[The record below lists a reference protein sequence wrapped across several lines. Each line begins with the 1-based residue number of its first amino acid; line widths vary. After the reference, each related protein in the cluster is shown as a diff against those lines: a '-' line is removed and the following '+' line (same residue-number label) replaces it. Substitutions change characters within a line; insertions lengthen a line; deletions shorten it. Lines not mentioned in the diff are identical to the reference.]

1 MDGRKMGM
9 GIQFKPNDILE
20 KQFKTTMRGY
30 SQEEVDAFLDEV
42 IKDYE
47 QFDKRIQELEKENRD
62 LRTQLEDTPKSAP
75 APQSSTNFD
84 ILKRLSNLEKHVFG
98 AKLYD

>member
-1 MDGRKMGM
+1 MA
-9 GIQFKPNDILE
+9 IQFTTSDILE

-30 SQEEVDAFLDEV
+30 SQEEVDAFLDEI

-47 QFDKRIQELEKENRD
+47 QFDKRIQELERENRD
-62 LRTQLEDTPKSAP
+62 LRTQVEDAPRSAP
-75 APQSSTNFD
+75 APQTSTNFD

>member
-1 MDGRKMGM
+1 MAIK
-9 GIQFKPNDILE
+9 FTPKDILE
-20 KQFKTTMRGY
+20 KDFKTTMRGY

-47 QFDKRIQELEKENRD
+47 AFEKRIHTLENEKREMQA
-62 LRTQLEDTPKSAP
+62 QLEEAPKSMA
-75 APQSSTNFD
+75 APQTSTNFD

-98 AKLYD
+98 SKLYE

>member
-1 MDGRKMGM
+1 MA
-9 GIQFKPNDILE
+9 IQFTTSDILE

-30 SQEEVDAFLDEV
+30 SQEEVDAFLDEI

-47 QFDKRIQELEKENRD
+47 QFDKRIQELERENRD
-62 LRTQLEDTPKSAP
+62 LRTQVEDTPRSAP
-75 APQSSTNFD
+75 APKTSTNFD

>member
-1 MDGRKMGM
+1 MA
-9 GIQFKPNDILE
+9 IQFKTSDILE

-30 SQEEVDAFLDEV
+30 SQEEVDAFLDEI

-47 QFDKRIQELEKENRD
+47 QFDKRIQELEKDNRD
-62 LRTQLEDTPKSAP
+62 LRTQIEDAPRATP
-75 APQSSTNFD
+75 APQTSTNFD

-98 AKLYD
+98 DKLYD

>member
-1 MDGRKMGM
+1 MA
-9 GIQFKPNDILE
+9 IQFTTSDILE

-30 SQEEVDAFLDEV
+30 SQEEVDAFLDEI

-47 QFDKRIQELEKENRD
+47 QFDKRIQELERENRD
-62 LRTQLEDTPKSAP
+62 LRTQLEDTPRAAP
-75 APQSSTNFD
+75 APQTSTNFD

-98 AKLYD
+98 AKLYE